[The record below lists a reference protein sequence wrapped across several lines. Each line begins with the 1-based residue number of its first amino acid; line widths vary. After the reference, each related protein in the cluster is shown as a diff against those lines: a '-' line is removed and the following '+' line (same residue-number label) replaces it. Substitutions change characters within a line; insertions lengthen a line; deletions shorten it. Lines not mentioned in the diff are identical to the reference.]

1 MQQAVLVLERT
12 LPLILV
18 AAGMLGCLWLF
29 FALKRDLRISENRH
43 RKEIEEVSEAIRGLE
58 RRWEHDRE
66 QAEVAGSRA
75 LISNGMNFSKR
86 SQALRMMRKGE
97 DPERVA
103 AALNLPAGEIQLLRK
118 VSEIA
123 AAGRSGAPTS

>member
-1 MQQAVLVLERT
+1 MEQAVLVLERT

-103 AALNLPAGEIQLLRK
+103 ATLKLPAGEIQLLRK
-118 VSEIA
+118 VTEIA
-123 AAGRSGAPTS
+123 AGRIAAPTS

>member
-1 MQQAVLVLERT
+1 MVLDRT
-12 LPLILV
+12 LPLILA

-29 FALKRDLRISENRH
+29 FALKRDLRSSENRH
-43 RKEIEEVSEAIRGLE
+43 RKELEALSEAIRALE

-66 QAEVAGSRA
+66 QAEIAGSRT

>member
-1 MQQAVLVLERT
+1 
-12 LPLILV
+12 
-18 AAGMLGCLWLF
+18 
-29 FALKRDLRISENRH
+29 
-43 RKEIEEVSEAIRGLE
+43 
-58 RRWEHDRE
+58 
-66 QAEVAGSRA
+66 
-75 LISNGMNFSKR
+75 MNFSKR